1 MVGVRYTYSNSVHAL
16 VLPRDFVLVTAI
28 VKPSVVVVVV
38 LNLKKANLL
47 DPSIRLS
54 GESEEWQV

>member
-1 MVGVRYTYSNSVHAL
+1 MVGVRYTYSNSVHPL
-16 VLPRDFVLVTAI
+16 VLSRDFVLVTPI

-38 LNLKKANLL
+38 LYLKKANLL